1 MSSGI
6 SHEKC
11 PQCGGVYVLQTDCG
25 NFIEEYTRCNRCGK
39 STELFVKRD
48 DSGKPVLVDAGNVVW
63 IKNSKD
69 GYGCAAIAEE
79 RVTVIYDLERPVDE
93 KIKKEFL
100 ENIEKEGVVKD
111 KCYLSSWDEEKKEIV
126 AIFGNLPKSYDELEA
141 SYQCDKE

>member
-1 MSSGI
+1 MQLSLRN
-6 SHEKC
+6 
-11 PQCGGVYVLQTDCG
+11 VLQS
-25 NFIEEYTRCNRCGK
+25 YTIWK
-39 STELFVKRD
+39 
-48 DSGKPVLVDAGNVVW
+48 
-63 IKNSKD
+63 
-69 GYGCAAIAEE
+69 
-79 RVTVIYDLERPVDE
+79 DE